1 MILTFVLS
9 NRPEKVGSQ
18 TSPHRASTL
27 LDHID
32 QPLGSRR
39 RRRRVLLPRNAGA
52 WCGAG
57 NRSGAKGG
65 GSGLQDFG
73 QGSTLVARQL

>member
-18 TSPHRASTL
+18 TSP
-27 LDHID
+27 HID